1 MYIRRNPL
9 MWLPCAALVLMI
21 SACGFHLRGMGT
33 LGPVLHRLAVADGDM
48 PFTSQLENALRQAGT
63 SINTSNPH
71 YFLRVLALE
80 QDSRNE
86 SLSENREE
94 IEMTARLRWQL
105 EDARGQ
111 VLLPQQQL
119 ERRSQTSISDRYNA
133 SALEQETAQQ
143 ALLQELARALVDRLG
158 ALEEADL
165 HKEEE
170 HKETPNVHTP
180 DASD

>member
-1 MYIRRNPL
+1 VYTLRNPL
-9 MWLPCAALVLMI
+9 MWLPSATLVLMI
-21 SACGFHLRGMGT
+21 SACGFQLRGAAT
-33 LGPVLHRLAVADGDM
+33 LGPVLHRLAVADDDM
-48 PFTSQLENALRQAGT
+48 PFISQLENALRQAGT
-63 SINTSNPH
+63 SINTSNPD

-80 QDSRNE
+80 QDNRND

-111 VLLPQQQL
+111 ILLPQQQL
-119 ERRSQTSISDRYNA
+119 ERRSHTSISDRYNA

-170 HKETPNVHTP
+170 QKETPHFHAQDV
-180 DASD
+180 SD